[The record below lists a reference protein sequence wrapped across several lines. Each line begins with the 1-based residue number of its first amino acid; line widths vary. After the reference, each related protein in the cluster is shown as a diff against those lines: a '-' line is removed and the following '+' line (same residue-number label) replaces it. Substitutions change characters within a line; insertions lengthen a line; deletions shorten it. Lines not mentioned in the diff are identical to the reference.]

1 MVPEPFLTKAEP
13 AAVKLAERYDIAIM
27 STKGMSVT
35 ASRKLVDDL
44 CGANDIPLL
53 VLHDFD
59 KAGFSIVGTLQRDT
73 RRYIFTNKIRV
84 IDLGLRMED
93 IDGLETEEVYI
104 QSPQSA
110 RCNLRENGA
119 TEEEIKLLLEQRVEL
134 NAFASDELVAW
145 IEGKLEEHSISK
157 VIPDE
162 KTLAHAYRR
171 FRTQAR
177 VQTKIDEV
185 LEGEAEEDHEAKVPD
200 DLQEQISERLQGHPA
215 TTWDQAVLNL
225 VEAEEV
231 DDR

>member
-1 MVPEPFLTKAEP
+1 M
-13 AAVKLAERYDIAIM
+13 R
-27 STKGMSVT
+27 
-35 ASRKLVDDL
+35 
-44 CGANDIPLL
+44 
-53 VLHDFD
+53 
-59 KAGFSIVGTLQRDT
+59 
-73 RRYIFTNKIRV
+73 
-84 IDLGLRMED
+84 LGD
-93 IDGLETEEVYI
+93 IDGLETEDVYV
-104 QSPQSA
+104 QSSYAAKQNM
-110 RCNLRENGA
+110 RQNGA
-119 TEEEIKLLLEQRVEL
+119 TEEEIEFLLEYRVEL

-231 DDR
+231 DDG